1 MIQYKVALY
10 GIEVTTIK
18 EDHTSKCS
26 YYDDEAVCH
35 HSSYA
40 GVRAKRGC
48 FITKEGRMLNAD
60 INGSLNILK
69 RGQGSHFGFYQ
80 SFFNPKTAKPDAPD
94 GARACRVSG
103 RIPNPC

>member
-1 MIQYKVALY
+1 MVQYKAALY

-40 GVRAKRGC
+40 GVRRKRGC

-80 SFFNPKTAKPDAPD
+80 SFFNPKNVKPDAPD